1 LIVVLNNPLDIQ
13 LALLI
18 LSVGN
23 TNGDI
28 IMDSRANK
36 PLKVTIGKVKE
47 QKVNE
52 KGEKAIG

>member
-1 LIVVLNNPLDIQ
+1 MIVVLNIPLDIQ

-36 PLKVTIGKVKE
+36 PPKVTIGKVKE